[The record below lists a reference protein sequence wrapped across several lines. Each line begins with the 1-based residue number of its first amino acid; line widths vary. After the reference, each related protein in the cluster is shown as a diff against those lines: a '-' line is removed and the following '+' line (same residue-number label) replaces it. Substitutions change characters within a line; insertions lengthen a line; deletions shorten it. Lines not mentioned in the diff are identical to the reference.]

1 MAQRPDTAVTDV
13 VGFHAAPLD
22 PTDYDVEARSWQAS
36 LSRCDTGTGAP
47 PLTTDE
53 DVGKTGVPI
62 HTPTT
67 GT

>member
-47 PLTTDE
+47 P
-53 DVGKTGVPI
+53 
-62 HTPTT
+62 
-67 GT
+67 